1 MFSIGGGEEGNA
13 LAGDLAIYHAGG
25 GQWFLSAGSW
35 GMGRRF
41 LFAGRADQAEIQF
54 PAFQVHTGHGHPDH
68 IA

>member
-25 GQWFLSAGSW
+25 GQWFLSALSGAFR
-35 GMGRRF
+35 GEF

-54 PAFQVHTGHGHPDH
+54 PPFQVHTGHGHPDH